1 MAYEPI
7 KDETQEQYLKIWTHF
22 AVGHF
27 TKEQLAKLFDCSHDT
42 IANAIEWSSD
52 NRLQLKTPVLLQAA
66 MEAVETRLRE
76 LRNDLV
82 RVREKEPVNYGW
94 VLGINKQIKENEEL
108 LWKLQA
114 VIQDKSSITINT
126 IQANQVI
133 KARDEIVG
141 RLNDD
146 ERREVATRL
155 REIASRRDDNQE
167 RP

>member
-27 TKEQLAKLFDCSHDT
+27 TKEQLAKLFNCSHDT
-42 IANAIEWSSD
+42 IANAIDWCAD

-82 RVREKEPVNYGW
+82 RIREKEPVNYNW
-94 VLGINKQIKENEEL
+94 VLGINKQVKENEEL

-126 IQANQVI
+126 TQVSQVI
-133 KARDEIVG
+133 KARDEITG
-141 RLNDD
+141 RLTDD
-146 ERREVATRL
+146 ERREVAARL
-155 REIASRRDDNQE
+155 REITSRQNDN
-167 RP
+167 

>member
-7 KDETQEQYLKIWTHF
+7 KSETQEQYLKIWTHF
-22 AVGHF
+22 SVGHF

-42 IANAIEWSSD
+42 IANAIEWCAD

-82 RVREKEPVNYGW
+82 RIREKEPVNYNW
-94 VLGINKQIKENEEL
+94 VLGINKQVKENEEL

-114 VIQDKSSITINT
+114 VIQDKSNITINT
-126 IQANQVI
+126 TQQVNQVI

-155 REIASRRDDNQE
+155 REIASRRDNN
-167 RP
+167 

>member
-7 KDETQEQYLKIWTHF
+7 KSETQEQYLKIWTHF

-27 TKEQLAKLFDCSHDT
+27 TKEQLAKLFDCSPDT
-42 IANAIEWSSD
+42 ITNAVEWSSN

-82 RVREKEPVNYGW
+82 RIREKEPVNYNW

-126 IQANQVI
+126 TQVSQVI
-133 KARDEIVG
+133 KARDEITG
-141 RLNDD
+141 RLTDD
-146 ERREVATRL
+146 ERREVVARL
-155 REIASRRDDNQE
+155 REIASRRNDN
-167 RP
+167 

>member
-7 KDETQEQYLKIWTHF
+7 KSETQEQYLKIWTHY

-27 TKEQLAKLFDCSHDT
+27 TKEQLATLFNCSHDT
-42 IANAIEWSSD
+42 IANALEWCSN
-52 NRLQLKTPVLLQAA
+52 NRLQLKIPVLLQAA

-82 RVREKEPVNYGW
+82 RIREKEPVNYNW
-94 VLGINKQIKENEEL
+94 ILGINKQIKENEEL

-114 VIQDKSSITINT
+114 VIQDKSSITINAT
-126 IQANQVI
+126 QVSQII

-141 RLNDD
+141 RLTDD
-146 ERREVATRL
+146 ERREVAARI
-155 REIASRRDDNQE
+155 REIASR
-167 RP
+167 

>member
-1 MAYEPI
+1 MAYEPL
-7 KDETQEQYLKIWTHF
+7 KPETQEQYLKIWTHY

-42 IANAIEWSSD
+42 IANAIEWCAD
-52 NRLQLKTPVLLQAA
+52 NRLQLKTPVLAEAA
-66 MEAVETRLRE
+66 KEAVEARLRE

-94 VLGINKQIKENEEL
+94 VLGINKQVKENEEL

-126 IQANQVI
+126 TQVNQVI

-141 RLNDD
+141 RLTDD
-146 ERREVATRL
+146 ERREVATRI
-155 REIASRRDDNQE
+155 REITGKPNNN
-167 RP
+167 

>member
-7 KDETQEQYLKIWTHF
+7 KLETQEQYLKIWTHF

-27 TKEQLAKLFDCSHDT
+27 TKEQLAKLFDCSPDT
-42 IANAIEWSSD
+42 IANALEWCAD

-66 MEAVETRLRE
+66 MEAVEARLRE

-82 RVREKEPVNYGW
+82 RIREKEPVNYNW
-94 VLGINKQIKENEEL
+94 VLGINKQIKDNEEL

-114 VIQDKSSITINT
+114 VIQDKSNITINT
-126 IQANQVI
+126 TQQVNQVI

-155 REIASRRDDNQE
+155 REIASRRDSN
-167 RP
+167 

>member
-7 KDETQEQYLKIWTHF
+7 KDETQEQYLKIWTHY

-27 TKEQLAKLFDCSHDT
+27 TKEQLSKLFDCSHDT
-42 IANAIEWSSD
+42 IANAIEWCAD

-82 RVREKEPVNYGW
+82 RVREKEPVNYNW
-94 VLGINKQIKENEEL
+94 VLGINKQVKENEEL
-108 LWKLQA
+108 LWTLQE

-126 IQANQVI
+126 QVSQAI

-141 RLNDD
+141 RLTED

-155 REIASRRDDNQE
+155 REIASR
-167 RP
+167 